1 MNDLIKQDCNELLKE
16 LLDEPEVQE
25 FLEYKKLLKDSQE
38 IKDLKQKIAKLSSE
52 NKIEERNNLLQI
64 YNSNP
69 LVINYNNAL
78 ENVKEIL
85 LNIKDI
91 IKF

>member
-1 MNDLIKQDCNELLKE
+1 MNDLIKQECNELLKE

>member
-1 MNDLIKQDCNELLKE
+1 MNDLIKQECNELLKE

-25 FLEYKKLLKDSQE
+25 FLEYKKLLKDGQE

>member
-1 MNDLIKQDCNELLKE
+1 MNDLIKQDCDELLKE

-25 FLEYKKLLKDSQE
+25 FLEYKKLLKESQE

-64 YNSNP
+64 YNLNP